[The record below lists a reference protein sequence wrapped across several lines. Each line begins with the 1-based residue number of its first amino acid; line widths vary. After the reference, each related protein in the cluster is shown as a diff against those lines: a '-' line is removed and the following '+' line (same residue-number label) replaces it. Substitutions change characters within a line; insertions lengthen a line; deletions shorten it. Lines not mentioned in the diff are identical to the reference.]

1 MSLPCTFHDL
11 ARRWHSH
18 SPRRRSTSR
27 RSPTTR
33 VRSSAA
39 RVACASTTRPTG
51 TCSTAICVTVGS
63 MARAW
68 ACPSQPTNGTA
79 TTAGSLFVFQSSDPD
94 PAPAPRYCDHCRLST
109 SVATQRQRIA
119 RLLELPSADAATDAA
134 TDGTTDANADAAVVT
149 LCSETETTKH
159 LLLNYLQAAAST
171 DPAADTAQTHL
182 LCERRLE
189 ALALGDHAHEPLPLL
204 LMAGASGT
212 SERSSRSSPF
222 SANSTRS
229 CNVSPAARGEAT
241 ASPSRVA
248 RSRQP

>member
-1 MSLPCTFHDL
+1 MC
-11 ARRWHSH
+11 
-18 SPRRRSTSR
+18 TSR
-27 RSPTTR
+27 
-33 VRSSAA
+33 
-39 RVACASTTRPTG
+39 G
-51 TCSTAICVTVGS
+51 CVT
-63 MARAW
+63 AW
-68 ACPSQPTNGTA
+68 KHRSVDDVPHALVQR
-79 TTAGSLFVFQSSDPD
+79 FF
-94 PAPAPRYCDHCRLST
+94 ST
-109 SVATQRQRIA
+109 I
-119 RLLELPSADAATDAA
+119 P
-134 TDGTTDANADAAVVT
+134 DGTTDADAAVVA

-189 ALALGDHAHEPLPLL
+189 ALALGDHAHEPPPLL